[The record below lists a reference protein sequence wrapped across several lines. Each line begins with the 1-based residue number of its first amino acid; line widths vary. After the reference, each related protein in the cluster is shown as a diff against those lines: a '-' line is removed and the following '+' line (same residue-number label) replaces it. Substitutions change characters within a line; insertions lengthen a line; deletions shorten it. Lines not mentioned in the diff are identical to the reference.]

1 MLLGAAG
8 SLGNCPILGVGM
20 LQDSS
25 AATISILAEVSKEAK
40 EKGQAQVS
48 EGQSLALLTHLLR
61 LPAFQNTR

>member
-1 MLLGAAG
+1 MF
-8 SLGNCPILGVGM
+8 
-20 LQDSS
+20 QDSS
-25 AATISILAEVSKEAK
+25 ASTISILAEVSKEAK